1 MGSLMRLYVDSDACP
16 VKEEV
21 IKVAVRHGLPVTLI
35 GNRWLRGFDHPLV
48 EQVVAAEGLDKA
60 DDCIVERIGP
70 GDIVVTA
77 DVPLAARCLAK
88 GARGIDHRGKI
99 FDEGSIGMA
108 KAVRDLMT
116 HLRDTGQI
124 EGGGPGGFQKQD
136 RSKFLDGL
144 ERVIQAVKKAQ

>member
-1 MGSLMRLYVDSDACP
+1 MRLYIDSDACP
-16 VKEEV
+16 VKDETL
-21 IKVAVRHGLPVTLI
+21 KVALRHGLPVTMI
-35 GNRWLRGFDHPLV
+35 GNRWLRGFDHPLI
-48 EQVVAAEGLDKA
+48 EQVVAAEGMDQA
-60 DDCIVERIGP
+60 DHEIVARIGP

-88 GARGIDHRGKI
+88 GALGIDPRGKLY
-99 FDEGSIGMA
+99 DEGSIGMA

-124 EGGGPGGFQKQD
+124 EGGGPKSYGNQD

-144 ERVIQAVKKAQ
+144 ERLVQRLKR

>member
-1 MGSLMRLYVDSDACP
+1 MRFYVDSDACP

-21 IKVAVRHGLPVTLI
+21 VKVAVRHGLGVTMI

-48 EQVVAAEGLDKA
+48 EQVVAAEGLDQA
-60 DDCIVERIGP
+60 DDRIVERIAP
-70 GDIVVTA
+70 GDIVITG

-99 FDEGSIGMA
+99 FDEASIGMA

-124 EGGGPGGFQKQD
+124 EGGGPKGYQKQD
-136 RSKFLDGL
+136 RSRFLDGL
-144 ERVIQAVKKAQ
+144 ERLVQAVRKGSF

>member
-1 MGSLMRLYVDSDACP
+1 MRLYVDSDACP

-21 IKVAVRHGLPVTLI
+21 IKVAVRHGLPVSLI

-48 EQVVAAEGLDKA
+48 EQVVAAEGLDQA
-60 DDCIVERIGP
+60 DDRIVERIEA
-70 GDIVVTA
+70 GDIVITA

-136 RSKFLDGL
+136 RSRFLDGL
-144 ERVIQAVKKAQ
+144 ERLIQAVRKEGR

>member
-1 MGSLMRLYVDSDACP
+1 MRLYIDSDACP

-21 IKVAVRHGLPVTLI
+21 IKVAVRHGLPVTMI

-48 EQVVAAEGLDKA
+48 EQVVAAEGLDQA
-60 DDCIVERIGP
+60 DDRIVDLIGP
-70 GDIVVTA
+70 GDIVITA

-124 EGGGPGGFQKQD
+124 EGGGLGGYQKQD
-136 RSKFLDGL
+136 RSRFLDGL
-144 ERVIQAVKKAQ
+144 ERLIQAVKAGR

>member
-1 MGSLMRLYVDSDACP
+1 MRLYIDSDACP

-21 IKVAVRHGLPVTLI
+21 IKVAVRHSLPVTMI

-48 EQVVAAEGLDKA
+48 EQVVAAEGLDEA
-60 DDCIVERIGP
+60 DNRIVERIEA
-70 GDIVVTA
+70 GDIVITA

-88 GARGIDHRGKI
+88 GARGIDPRGKI

-124 EGGGPGGFQKQD
+124 EGGGPSGYKKED

-144 ERVIQAVKKAQ
+144 ERLIQAVKRAQ

>member
-1 MGSLMRLYVDSDACP
+1 MRLYIDSDACP

-21 IKVAVRHGLPVTLI
+21 IKVAVRHGLKVTMI
-35 GNRWLRGFDHPLV
+35 GNRWLRGYDHPLV
-48 EQVVAAEGLDKA
+48 EQVIAPEGLDKA
-60 DDCIVERIGP
+60 DDRIVELIGP
-70 GDIVVTA
+70 GDIVVTG

-99 FDEGSIGMA
+99 FDEGSMGMA

-124 EGGGPGGFQKQD
+124 EGGGPQGYQKQD
-136 RSKFLDGL
+136 RSRFLDGL
-144 ERVIQAVKKAQ
+144 ERLIQAVRKDQ